1 MNNSNITSTFSRHE
15 LTINQGDTALFTLTG
30 LKAGR
35 YLFSRCKEQILME
48 DISTARVS
56 TLYSGDPES
65 LSGVMRELGKT
76 IPGMFSAQ
84 RKFRIK
90 VAATAVIAAVLAI
103 AGLTGYVTSDNSTPL
118 SAATGQYRAQTEYK
132 LSPKQQ
138 TTTHAELV
146 PATTML
152 PVKQP
157 VIEQPTMPA
166 TTKPAM
172 LTPEELSAARAALA
186 RNLKSAAD
194 RKFFTV
200 TLSSGHARTLYVF
213 ADPECENCRIFEPAL
228 QALAGSV
235 NIEIF
240 PVTLIG
246 KDRTA
251 AEVVPLLCE
260 PAESRAVIWRR
271 LFDIGDGMLNIG
283 HTDKNAPQP
292 QTCKVGQIALQR
304 NDKAFQIYHLPGT
317 PTVIADDGR
326 PVPFIA
332 LKSIPALNAFLNE
345 RN

>member
-1 MNNSNITSTFSRHE
+1 MNNSKFTSTFSRHE
-15 LTINQGDTALFTLTG
+15 LTINKDDTTLFTLTG

-35 YLFSRCKEQILME
+35 FLFSSQENKILME
-48 DISTARVS
+48 NIRNGRTS
-56 TLYSGDPES
+56 TLFTGDPES
-65 LSGVMRELGKT
+65 VSGVMAEVSKA
-76 IPGMFSAQ
+76 IPAMFKSQ
-84 RKFRIK
+84 RLFRMK
-90 VAATAVIAAVLAI
+90 VVATGVIAAVFAI
-103 AGLTGYVTSDNSTPL
+103 AALTGYDTMGH
-118 SAATGQYRAQTEYK
+118 SAPASPGVGSYEYHQEHEPHEANAES
-132 LSPKQQ
+132 SP
-138 TTTHAELV
+138 AAAAV
-146 PATTML
+146 PAAQSAT
-152 PVKQP
+152 PASPSAK
-157 VIEQPTMPA
+157 PA
-166 TTKPAM
+166 TA
-172 LTPEELSAARAALA
+172 LTDEEIGAARAALA
-186 RNLKSAAD
+186 RNLKNAAD

-260 PAESRAVIWRR
+260 PAESRAVFWRR
-271 LFDIGDGMLNIG
+271 LFDIGEGMLNIG
-283 HTDKNAPQP
+283 HTDKNTPQP

-345 RN
+345 KN